1 MFDNIL
7 SRQRKNIL
15 PYLETFK
22 NDFYLAGGT
31 ALALQIGHRE
41 SIDFDFFSEKKFN
54 NNKLFEQIKNNLS
67 AYQVKKVQD
76 EKDTLTVILDNQSK
90 ISFFFY
96 PYPLLE
102 PLITEKYLNVAS
114 IRDIACMKLSAI
126 VNRSV
131 QKDYVDLYFILQQY
145 PLSELLQSARKKF
158 PEIETNL
165 IIKSLV
171 YFDDLNEEPINFKN
185 NQDVSLNR
193 IKHFLRQTVK
203 NYLSK

>member
-102 PLITEKYLNVAS
+102 PLITEKYLNLAS

-145 PLSELLQSARKKF
+145 PLPELLQSARKKF

-185 NQDVSLNR
+185 NQDVPLNR

>member
-102 PLITEKYLNVAS
+102 PLITEKYLNLAS

-145 PLSELLQSARKKF
+145 PLPGLLQSARKKF

-185 NQDVSLNR
+185 NQDVPLNR

>member
-102 PLITEKYLNVAS
+102 PLITEKYLNLAS

-185 NQDVSLNR
+185 NQDVPLNR

>member
-1 MFDNIL
+1 MFDNVL

-102 PLITEKYLNVAS
+102 PLITEKYLNLAS

>member
-102 PLITEKYLNVAS
+102 PLITEKYLNLAS

-171 YFDDLNEEPINFKN
+171 YFDDLNEEPINFRN
-185 NQDVSLNR
+185 NQDVSINR

>member
-102 PLITEKYLNVAS
+102 PLITEKYLNLAS

-165 IIKSLV
+165 IIK
-171 YFDDLNEEPINFKN
+171 
-185 NQDVSLNR
+185 
-193 IKHFLRQTVK
+193 
-203 NYLSK
+203 

>member
-1 MFDNIL
+1 MFDNVL

-102 PLITEKYLNVAS
+102 PLITEKYLNLAS

-185 NQDVSLNR
+185 NQDVPLNR